1 MEDDYDAA
9 LGPLHP
15 QVRTLWVVVPMVW
28 RWPDRPL
35 SG

>member
-15 QVRTLWVVVPMVW
+15 QVRTLWVVVPMV
-28 RWPDRPL
+28 
-35 SG
+35 